1 MILKCKIAV
10 NKIDKKRLFH
20 GAKCIYLETTL
31 LENRDG
37 VDQYGNHGM
46 IVQDVTREERE
57 AGIKGPILGNFKIVG
72 KQPAQQQSSPANSI
86 VNPDIEPESDEI
98 PF

>member
-1 MILKCKIAV
+1 LDI
-10 NKIDKKRLFH
+10 
-20 GAKCIYLETTL
+20 TL

-46 IVQDVTREERE
+46 IVQDVTKEERE
-57 AGIKGPILGNFKIVG
+57 DGIKGPILGNFKIVDVKP
-72 KQPAQQQSSPANSI
+72 KQTAPARPAKPP
-86 VNPDIEPESDEI
+86 VDADLEPESDDI